1 MDNFYLFAV
10 GVIAA
15 GFALAGLIMF
25 LATGLLMMTGLHEF
39 AVITTLWLFYK
50 CGETYTNWEE
60 V

>member
-15 GFALAGLIMF
+15 GLALAGLIMF
-25 LATGLLMMTGLHEF
+25 LATGLLIMTGLHEF
-39 AVITTLWLFYK
+39 SVITTLWLIYK
-50 CGETYTNWEE
+50 CGETYINWEE